1 MYYLLVILI
10 PLAMIIIFGYASIFT
25 ELWLSTIAPW
35 LLACV
40 VNNLILS
47 TYVNWL
53 IFIPSVEYGR
63 YSIKKLKALEGED
76 QTEEIESHKV
86 SAIET
91 PLLDDQV

>member
-53 IFIPSVEYGR
+53 IFIPIVEVSLQRLAKEQHLEAQYLKSVG
-63 YSIKKLKALEGED
+63 
-76 QTEEIESHKV
+76 
-86 SAIET
+86 
-91 PLLDDQV
+91 